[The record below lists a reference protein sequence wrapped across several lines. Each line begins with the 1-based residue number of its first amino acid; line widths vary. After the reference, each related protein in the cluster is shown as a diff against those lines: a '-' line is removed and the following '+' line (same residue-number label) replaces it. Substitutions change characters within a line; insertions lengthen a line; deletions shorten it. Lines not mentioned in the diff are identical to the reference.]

1 MLAEGLMY
9 RPGIQIPGLLWTNN
23 SFIRNS
29 TLKWMFAHLKS
40 QLCFQL
46 ATCHIRCWL
55 WAISCVNC
63 KQHWVPFGTSNSRFR
78 NVSVKGVRFSPLPRT
93 NHKVYI
99 NCKLTVVILWHG
111 WKRLELAK
119 MLYPHIICSAKCTE
133 HLIYLMGWLVL
144 FSSSALS
151 SHWPSSIKYPDPGQ
165 HSQDIGWRKNYVS
178 SPWVQSSPYLFPF
191 CISIFLFDTHGK

>member
-55 WAISCVNC
+55 WVISCVNC
-63 KQHWVPFGTSNSRFR
+63 KQHWVPFGTSNSQFR

-133 HLIYLMGWLVL
+133 HLIYLKGWLVL
-144 FSSSALS
+144 FSSFALS
-151 SHWPSSIKYPDPGQ
+151 SHWQVLSSILIQANTAKILGEE
-165 HSQDIGWRKNYVS
+165 KTM
-178 SPWVQSSPYLFPF
+178 WVVHEYSLLHICFHFAFPF
-191 CISIFLFDTHGK
+191 FLFDIHGK